1 MNSQISL
8 NDISPARITV
18 AGLAAAA
25 VWLLAPELAQAAIT
39 FGDIGQNVAD
49 SAKGVAKG
57 ITVVLPLDLAWACGA
72 ALTCTKPVKA
82 KPASRGTMHPASLKS
97 SLGRWLWASGNSSA
111 PARPRCSVL
120 IRPLVLMSLGCAKE
134 LS

>member
-57 ITVVLPLDLAWACGA
+57 ITVGGFA
-72 ALTCTKPVKA
+72 A
-82 KPASRGTMHPASLKS
+82 G
-97 SLGRWLWASGNSSA
+97 SGMGVWGCIDMYNA
-111 PARPRCSVL
+111 LCSPHMAYIVYNNL
-120 IRPLVLMSLGCAKE
+120 L
-134 LS
+134 